1 MQDLINLE
9 EQGWKI
15 LSTRRDL
22 AIEFFEELLIDEAV
36 MVFPGGMMM
45 RGKQNILA
53 VIDSQPWKSFQIEE
67 QQVISLS
74 LNVAAI
80 VYKVT
85 AQREGSDSY
94 IALISSVYT
103 LHEGQW
109 KLTLHQQ
116 TPV

>member
-9 EQGWKI
+9 EQVWKI
-15 LSTRRDL
+15 LSTSRDL
-22 AIEFFEELLIDEAV
+22 AIEFFDSLLIDEAV

-45 RGKQNILA
+45 KGKQNIKAL
-53 VIDSQPWKSFQIEE
+53 IDSQPWKSFQIEAP
-67 QQVISLS
+67 QVISLS
-74 LNVAAI
+74 LNTAAI
-80 VYKVT
+80 VYRVT

-94 IALISSVYT
+94 VALISSVYT

-109 KLTLHQQ
+109 KLALHQQ